1 MKLTFSLLLALSTSA
16 AARVIKRQSGPVEPD
31 TDKDC
36 TYYDD
41 ALDSSYDCQ
50 YFEDWWGMAHED
62 FVAWVS
68 IHS

>member
-1 MKLTFSLLLALSTSA
+1 LALSTSA

-41 ALDSSYDCQ
+41 ALDSSYNCQ
-50 YFEDWWGMAHED
+50 YFKD
-62 FVAWVS
+62 
-68 IHS
+68 